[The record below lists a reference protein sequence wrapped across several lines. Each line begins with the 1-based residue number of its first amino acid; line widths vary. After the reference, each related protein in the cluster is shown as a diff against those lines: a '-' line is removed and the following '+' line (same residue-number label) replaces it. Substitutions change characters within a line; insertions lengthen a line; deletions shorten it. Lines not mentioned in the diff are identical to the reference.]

1 MKKKKSVSDASAL
14 TVKYLM
20 YILLIIY
27 CISLCVLFLWSI
39 FTTFKSYIEYYSNPF
54 GWPRKWTLENFSEGF
69 KNIKYEVIKDNK
81 LVRYNLLGMAG
92 ISLIWSISKSLILVF
107 FTALVAYVVA
117 KYKCAFTRFLY
128 SFGIIIMITPIIG
141 SLPSAMVVNKALLV
155 YDNMLFMILKS
166 PTCVFSGLSFM
177 ILHAAFSKLP
187 WDYAEA
193 AFIDGASDYSVLY
206 KIMLP
211 MMMPICAVIFIMD
224 FLSTWND
231 YSTFMV
237 WLPSYAN
244 LAYGM
249 YNFQA
254 NMIYYGGNIN
264 QVMAGFTIVMIP
276 TFVLYLCSQKL
287 ILAKFTVGGL
297 KG

>member
-1 MKKKKSVSDASAL
+1 MVKKTAGDRGSLSV
-14 TVKYLM
+14 KWIM
-20 YILLIIY
+20 YALLIIY
-27 CISLCVLFLWSI
+27 CLSLITIMVWMI
-39 FTTFKSYIEYYSNPF
+39 FTAFKSYIEYYENQF
-54 GWPRKWTLENFSEGF
+54 LWPREWTFENFAEAF
-69 KNIKYEVIKDNK
+69 RNIKYEAIQDGRMVT
-81 LVRYNLLGMAG
+81 YNMFSMAG
-92 ISLIWSISKSLILVF
+92 ISLIWSVCKSLIIVI
-107 FTALVAYVVA
+107 FTAAVAYVIA
-117 KYKCAFTRFLY
+117 KYKCVLTKFLY

-141 SLPSAMVVNKALLV
+141 SLPSAMVVNKALGV
-155 YDNMLFMILKS
+155 YDNMVLMILKS

-193 AFIDGASDYSVLY
+193 AFIDGSGDWGVLM
-206 KIMLP
+206 KVMLP
-211 MMMPICAVIFIMD
+211 MMLPVCAVIFVMD

-237 WLPSYAN
+237 WMPSYAN

-249 YNFQA
+249 FNFQA

-276 TFVLYLCSQKL
+276 TVILYLSCQKL
-287 ILAKFTVGGL
+287 IMSKFTVGGL